1 MDIDLLRTFLEVHR
15 TRHFGRAAD
24 RLFITQSAVSARIR
38 LLEDDLGA
46 ALFTRARN
54 NIDLTPAGRRFLRHA
69 ESILNAWNR
78 ARQDTLLAE
87 ADRVPLA
94 VGGTFS
100 LWDIVLQEWISV
112 LATRLPNVSLLAEA
126 HGAEPLLRRVLDGYL
141 DIGFLFEPPAID
153 EVVVREVGNIDLVLV
168 STQARRGVEEAMG
181 EGYVLVDWGP
191 SFAAA
196 HARHFPGAPTP
207 RLRAGLGRIGLNHL
221 LRAGGA
227 AYLAEQMVRD
237 LVQSRRLYVVADAPR
252 IERRAYAVHLDGLE
266 RRPLIDEVL
275 ALMPSLAARGKT
287 EKAGRG
293 PVAS

>member
-38 LLEDDLGA
+38 LLEEDLGA

-100 LWDIVLQEWISV
+100 LWDILLQEWVGI
-112 LATRLPNVSLLAEA
+112 LTKRLPQVALLAEA
-126 HGAEPLLRRVLDGYL
+126 HGADALLRRLLDGYL
-141 DIGFLFEPPAID
+141 DIAFLFEPPAIG

-168 STQARRGVEEAMG
+168 STRPRLKLDEAMG
-181 EGYVLVDWGP
+181 EGYVQVDWGP
-191 SFAAA
+191 SFATA

-207 RLRAGLGRIGLNHL
+207 RLRAGLGRIALNHL
-221 LRAGGA
+221 LGHGGA
-227 AYLAEQMVRD
+227 AYLAEQMVREH
-237 LVQSRRLYVVADAPR
+237 VQARRLHLVADAPH
-252 IERRAYAVHLDGLE
+252 IERRAYAVHLEAIE
-266 RRPLIDEVL
+266 RRSLIEEVL
-275 ALMPSLAARGKT
+275 GLLPPLAARSPG
-287 EKAGRG
+287 
-293 PVAS
+293 